1 MFIFGR
7 LLALFILCMNENC
20 DVNWTNWWTCKVIL
34 RSSFANR
41 ASYSAG
47 ARVAAGCP
55 PVEADH
61 GLWMRTVQSS
71 DGLKF
76 PCQLAV
82 TRREPRDTLQPPR
95 PPGLRADQTLYKY
108 QKIFYTPATCRRT
121 CWDQATVN
129 IIINIGIMSLSC
141 VEWKT

>member
-1 MFIFGR
+1 MFIFGT
-7 LLALFILCMNENC
+7 LLALFKLCKNENC
-20 DVNWTNWWTCKVIL
+20 DVNWTNWTCIVFL
-34 RSSFANR
+34 RSSIANR

-121 CWDQATVN
+121 CWDQTTVN
-129 IIINIGIMSLSC
+129 KIINIGIMSLSC